1 MRGGHDSYRDA
12 CRTSVRRHDPERYLA
27 CLFAPAARRDA
38 LFALLAANHEI
49 AKTAEVVS
57 EPMIGQIRLQWWRE
71 TIDGVEAGTPR
82 DHEVAVPLA
91 AAVSG
96 GWLSL
101 ARLRAIVD
109 AREADLDGEP
119 PATLDDLEAYAE
131 TTAGGLHAAMA
142 ETLGADPEAAGEA
155 GVGWGLIGLM
165 RALPVLVAAGRAPL
179 PVDLLEA
186 AGLSHQIIKDRPQA
200 KALAAAVRPVVERGR
215 ARLARAHS
223 LGGFRD
229 AAFRPLRLLADR
241 AGDHAAALQR
251 AGYEP
256 FRASAPVTA
265 GIAWRHLARMLGYR
279 LGL

>member
-1 MRGGHDSYRDA
+1 M
-12 CRTSVRRHDPERYLA
+12 SVRRHDPERYLA
-27 CLFAPAARRDA
+27 CLFAPAAHRDA

-91 AAVSG
+91 AAVAQG
-96 GWLSL
+96 GLRL
-101 ARLRAIVD
+101 ERLRAIVD
-109 AREADLDGEP
+109 AREADLEGEP
-119 PATLDDLEAYAE
+119 PATLDDLEAYAAL
-131 TTAGGLHAAMA
+131 TAGGLHAAMA
-142 ETLGADPEAAGEA
+142 EMLGADPEAAGEA
-155 GVGWGLIGLM
+155 GAAWGLIGLM

-186 AGLSHQIIKDRPQA
+186 VGLSHQAIKDRPQA
-200 KALAAAVRPVVERGR
+200 RALAAAVRPVVERGR

-223 LGGFRD
+223 LDGFRD
-229 AAFRPLRLLADR
+229 AAFRPLRLLAGR

-256 FRASAPVTA
+256 FLAPATVTA
-265 GIAWRHLARMLGYR
+265 GVAWRHLARMLGYR